1 MNSLAL
7 TDDDVDNFIKFFHTY
22 LKEYGMCFLNGN
34 YIVQDNKNYLYNFL
48 TYNTPIQGCLDKKY
62 EKSSQVDF
70 HWTTTHIE
78 FFNTKDKDIKFS
90 NCISYKNIPSP
101 TFKKYFKVERVFKD
115 SLSYL
120 CDEKTLSNKR
130 DINNHQNKRI
140 AIYYPFRFKNK
151 NYLYLK
157 FEGYGINSF
166 HHLFRYISKN
176 KSKRNETYNSRRTE
190 KEYSEDSLKQ
200 DLEFY
205 KKINDLKVLE
215 KYNKRLRIGDEMFIS
230 KKLLLTI
237 LVEYLKDIKLS

>member
-130 DINNHQNKRI
+130 EIKELQFIILLGLRI
-140 AIYYPFRFKNK
+140 KI
-151 NYLYLK
+151 
-157 FEGYGINSF
+157 ICTS
-166 HHLFRYISKN
+166 
-176 KSKRNETYNSRRTE
+176 
-190 KEYSEDSLKQ
+190 SLKVME
-200 DLEFY
+200 LILFIICLGIFR
-205 KKINDLKVLE
+205 KINQKEMRHITVEELKKSIV
-215 KYNKRLRIGDEMFIS
+215 KI
-230 KKLLLTI
+230 
-237 LVEYLKDIKLS
+237 V